1 MSKKHGDRIVETIVN
16 RVVKVRGEPMQGRYS
31 TVLYAMNIFAKNS
44 YLLANLRSVL
54 KERKKILLL
63 RNIKKQL

>member
-1 MSKKHGDRIVETIVN
+1 MSKKHGDLIAETTVN
-16 RVVKVRGEPMQGRYS
+16 REAKVRGGPMQGRYS
-31 TVLYAMNIFAKNS
+31 TVLCAMNIFAKNS
-44 YLLANLRSVL
+44 HLLANLRSVL